1 MKTRTL
7 RIHFTTPISND
18 SSQLEWATIETKRGY
33 YVASVERCADEGR
46 RRFRN
51 RARSVMQ
58 ALEQYQGPI
67 VTTSPDE
74 C

>member
-7 RIHFTTPISND
+7 RICFVTPMTND
-18 SSQLEWATIETKRGY
+18 TSQLEWATIETQRGY
-33 YVASVERCADEGR
+33 YVASVERCQEEGR

-51 RARSVMQ
+51 RARSVMH
-58 ALEQYQGPI
+58 ALEQYHGPI